1 MRRIMFIAL
10 LLLTGCATAPTQ
22 TNNVCA
28 VFDQRDGF
36 FNNWYNQAKSV
47 ETEYGVPVPILMA
60 TIYTESGYQARVKPP
75 RTKLFGFIPWSRPST
90 AYGYSQ
96 ALDGTWADYQRET
109 GRWTARR
116 TDFSDAI
123 RFIGWYHARSHQLNG
138 IQLNDAYNL
147 YAAYY
152 AGPNDYARGTWRSK
166 PGIDRTARRTATIAG
181 TYAAQLSSCGLQ

>member
-36 FNNWYNQAKSV
+36 FNNWYKQAKSV

-90 AYGYSQ
+90 AYGIPRPWMGHGRTINARQDAGPPGERIS
-96 ALDGTWADYQRET
+96 AMRFDSLAGTMQE
-109 GRWTARR
+109 
-116 TDFSDAI
+116 AI
-123 RFIGWYHARSHQLNG
+123 R
-138 IQLNDAYNL
+138 
-147 YAAYY
+147 
-152 AGPNDYARGTWRSK
+152 
-166 PGIDRTARRTATIAG
+166 
-181 TYAAQLSSCGLQ
+181 